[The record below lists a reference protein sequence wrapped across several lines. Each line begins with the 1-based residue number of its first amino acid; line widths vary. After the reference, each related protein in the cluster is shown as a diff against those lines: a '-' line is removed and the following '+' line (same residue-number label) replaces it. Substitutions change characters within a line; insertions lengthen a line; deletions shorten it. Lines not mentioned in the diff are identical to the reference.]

1 MNKLLPVEFLPGLGE
16 EVVTRESKSGTVV
29 IIIMESLIL
38 TLASDMRECCQGERR
53 LGLEK

>member
-29 IIIMESLIL
+29 IIMESLTL